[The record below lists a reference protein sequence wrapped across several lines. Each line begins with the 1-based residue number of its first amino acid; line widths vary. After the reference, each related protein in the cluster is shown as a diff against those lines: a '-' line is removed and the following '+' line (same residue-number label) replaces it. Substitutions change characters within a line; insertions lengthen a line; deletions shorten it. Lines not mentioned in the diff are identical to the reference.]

1 LKEGFFL
8 LFSSGD
14 DGGIEALEELAV
26 SVVAIGNDCD
36 VTGRSNRVKRG
47 SKERSEE
54 KGMETS
60 QLFEQNR
67 NKKRGRMQKEEL
79 GSA

>member
-1 LKEGFFL
+1 MT
-8 LFSSGD
+8 
-14 DGGIEALEELAV
+14 V
-26 SVVAIGNDCD
+26 SVVAIGKDCD
-36 VTGRSNRVKRG
+36 VTGRDGQTVKRG

-67 NKKRGRMQKEEL
+67 NKKTRENAKRRNSVQL
-79 GSA
+79 